1 MIKKVW
7 RGFVKSW
14 LGVFGLLGAGLLPCP
29 DCGRPMILHF
39 WPAAAL
45 LAFRNLVKNR
55 KNELTKRG
63 FILEDDE

>member
-1 MIKKVW
+1 
-7 RGFVKSW
+7 
-14 LGVFGLLGAGLLPCP
+14 VFGLVGAGLLPCP
-29 DCGRPMILHF
+29 DCGAPMILHF

-55 KNELTKRG
+55 KRDLTEQG